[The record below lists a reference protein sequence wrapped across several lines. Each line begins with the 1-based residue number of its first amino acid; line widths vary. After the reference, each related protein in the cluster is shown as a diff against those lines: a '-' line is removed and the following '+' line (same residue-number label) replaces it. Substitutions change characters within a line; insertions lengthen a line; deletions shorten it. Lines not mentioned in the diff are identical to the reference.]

1 MQLNSLQIFNLR
13 NLVSVD
19 LNLNSHL
26 NVFCGKNGGG
36 KTSLL
41 EAIYLLAMG
50 RSFRTAKAQ
59 QTIRFGEKS
68 CVISGVVSS
77 KNAGEDNNP
86 PPSVRLGIE
95 RFHTGSPKIRLA
107 EQDCNSIVELA
118 RVLPIQL
125 INSNSYDILEATPQI
140 RRQFLDWLMFHVEH
154 SFHITWQRFKRALAQ
169 RNAALKGG
177 SQLSPSDIRIWDR
190 EFIDTGEELDKARLN
205 MVEEFIPEFLEI
217 VGDLLKVKGTISVRY
232 CRGWDEKM
240 GLADALDR
248 AFFRDKE
255 WGHTTIGPQKADLEF
270 LLDKVP
276 AKNVLSRGQSK
287 LFVCAL
293 LMARAQFLLKKNNRR
308 CVFLIDDLNSELD
321 MGAATVLVESIYSWG
336 GQVLI
341 TNIED
346 KPMVKIL
353 SGKNHSMFH
362 VEHGQ
367 IFPM

>member
-13 NLVSVD
+13 NLASVD

-26 NVFCGKNGGG
+26 NIFWGKNGGG

-50 RSFRTAKAQ
+50 RSFRTAKPQ

-68 CVISGVVSS
+68 CVISGVVST
-77 KNAGEDNNP
+77 KVTVEENNLLP
-86 PPSVRLGIE
+86 PIRLGIE

-107 EQDCNSIVELA
+107 EQDCHSIVELA

-125 INSNSYDILEATPQI
+125 INSSSYDILEANPQV

-154 SFHITWQRFKRALAQ
+154 SFHTTWQRFKRALAQ
-169 RNAALKGG
+169 RNAALKSS
-177 SQLSPSDIRIWDR
+177 SQLSLADIRVWDK
-190 EFIDTGEELDKARLN
+190 EFIDAGEQLDKARLN
-205 MVEEFIPEFLEI
+205 MVEQFIPEFLEI
-217 VGDLLKVKGTISVRY
+217 VGNLLKIKGQISVRY

-240 GLADALDR
+240 GLAEALDR
-248 AFFRDKE
+248 VFLRDKE
-255 WGHTTIGPQKADLEF
+255 WGHTTLGPQKADLEF

-321 MGAATVLVESIYSWG
+321 MGAATALVESIYKWG

-346 KPMVKIL
+346 KPIIKIL
-353 SGKNHSMFH
+353 NGKDHSMFH

-367 IFPM
+367 ISPL